1 MAIHLHVGDISL
13 SLTLLWE
20 ITQPYPWCSAFYVC
34 WYKCILFHVGSFSR
48 RPPATR
54 DAVYFAPV
62 PSYRSLHPALYNGMS
77 NFRTCRFQ
85 WLEPIN
91 LTRHTVFSQVI
102 VPVLVDEIWCAYM
115 FDIQSSKVHVLDPVH
130 CPERAQLHDFFKTKF
145 LQSLAGC
152 FEAFYDNWYMSRLD
166 DWQFHYPDLSVN
178 NIARYE
184 LYLPFNI
191 TTTYIKT
198 PLVCFYAPA
207 PSYRSH
213 MFFCIL
219 YQEWFRHLHA
229 SHGSTLQWNW
239 TWNHMWSGN

>member
-1 MAIHLHVGDISL
+1 
-13 SLTLLWE
+13 
-20 ITQPYPWCSAFYVC
+20 
-34 WYKCILFHVGSFSR
+34 
-48 RPPATR
+48 
-54 DAVYFAPV
+54 
-62 PSYRSLHPALYNGMS
+62 
-77 NFRTCRFQ
+77 
-85 WLEPIN
+85 
-91 LTRHTVFSQVI
+91 
-102 VPVLVDEIWCAYM
+102 M

-130 CPERAQLHDFFKTKF
+130 CPERAKLHDFFKTKF

-213 MFFCIL
+213 MFFCIFVPGMI
-219 YQEWFRHLHA
+219 QAFA
-229 SHGSTLQWNW
+229 CF
-239 TWNHMWSGN
+239 TWLDITMELNLKPYVIR